1 MDNRNIKKLTLLAI
15 WTAVTFVLGR
25 LFTFP
30 IPGSAG
36 NILTL
41 LDVGIY
47 TAVFLFGKREA
58 AIIGGFAAFLLDLTA
73 GYSNYMFFS
82 LIIHGGQGYLAGLT
96 RYKWLNFLL
105 SLVFMVG
112 GYFIVGGLMYGWGSA
127 IAGLW
132 VNIIQVVVG
141 FALEKIKKDTQVII
155 DDVIKQTEIKA
166 GQVFVLGLSSSEVN
180 GGLIGHASSSEIGQV
195 IVSVIHK
202 TLSDKG
208 IYLAVQACE
217 HLNRALLIEEELA
230 EKKDWEIVSVIPQLH
245 AGGSGQVAAYQL
257 FKSPVEVE
265 HIVANAGL
273 DIGDTSIGMHVK
285 HVQIPVRPILRELGG
300 AHVTALKSRPKL
312 IGGERA
318 RYK

>member
-1 MDNRNIKKLTLLAI
+1 MD
-15 WTAVTFVLGR
+15 
-25 LFTFP
+25 
-30 IPGSAG
+30 
-36 NILTL
+36 
-41 LDVGIY
+41 
-47 TAVFLFGKREA
+47 
-58 AIIGGFAAFLLDLTA
+58 
-73 GYSNYMFFS
+73 
-82 LIIHGGQGYLAGLT
+82 
-96 RYKWLNFLL
+96 
-105 SLVFMVG
+105 
-112 GYFIVGGLMYGWGSA
+112 
-127 IAGLW
+127 
-132 VNIIQVVVG
+132 
-141 FALEKIKKDTQVII
+141 LEKLKKDTQVII

-265 HIVANAGL
+265 

>member
-15 WTAVTFVLGR
+15 WTAVTLVLGR

-141 FALEKIKKDTQVII
+141 FALAK
-155 DDVIKQTEIKA
+155 
-166 GQVFVLGLSSSEVN
+166 VLSP
-180 GGLIGHASSSEIGQV
+180 
-195 IVSVIHK
+195 
-202 TLSDKG
+202 
-208 IYLAVQACE
+208 
-217 HLNRALLIEEELA
+217 LIERT
-230 EKKDWEIVSVIPQLH
+230 
-245 AGGSGQVAAYQL
+245 G
-257 FKSPVEVE
+257 
-265 HIVANAGL
+265 
-273 DIGDTSIGMHVK
+273 
-285 HVQIPVRPILRELGG
+285 ILNGFRK
-300 AHVTALKSRPKL
+300 A
-312 IGGERA
+312 
-318 RYK
+318 

>member
-1 MDNRNIKKLTLLAI
+1 MSQGVDYKACLPK
-15 WTAVTFVLGR
+15 TAWLR
-25 LFTFP
+25 L
-30 IPGSAG
+30 
-36 NILTL
+36 
-41 LDVGIY
+41 
-47 TAVFLFGKREA
+47 
-58 AIIGGFAAFLLDLTA
+58 
-73 GYSNYMFFS
+73 
-82 LIIHGGQGYLAGLT
+82 
-96 RYKWLNFLL
+96 
-105 SLVFMVG
+105 
-112 GYFIVGGLMYGWGSA
+112 
-127 IAGLW
+127 
-132 VNIIQVVVG
+132 
-141 FALEKIKKDTQVII
+141 
-155 DDVIKQTEIKA
+155 
-166 GQVFVLGLSSSEVN
+166 SEVN

-265 HIVANAGL
+265 HIVAKAGL